1 MLEKDKHYTVRPVCK
16 WCELVDIEKN
26 HKPNHERWIFKG
38 MANSSY
44 PLLTT
49 LERDVANI
57 HGIDANNNKDGLRDL
72 LEKGLLYPEFNKRKR
87 IPITDLE
94 RGLIRRFK
102 RQCHHYNEETPEE
115 DNILEWLALMRHYGA
130 PTRLLDWTYS
140 FYVALFFALSDATPN
155 PKEGCAVKCAVW
167 ALETKSITVKC
178 KDKKADKKAFGLK
191 DTKPKV
197 FRELNKVKVF
207 DKLCEDEHVT
217 CQTWKEVFA
226 ASKPNTFVYPVNPFR
241 LNERLV
247 IQQGVFLCPGNIKKT
262 FEDNL
267 AEVLPEDKNK
277 NRRKLIKY
285 VIKCDDP
292 KERRNILLNL
302 QRMNINKATLF
313 PGLGGFAES
322 LKTLMVYPN
331 LIKADSECPPERSTG
346 KKK

>member
-1 MLEKDKHYTVRPVCK
+1 MLEENKHYKKDSKSK

-38 MANSSY
+38 VEDSDY
-44 PLLTT
+44 HLLTT
-49 LERDVANI
+49 LERAAANI
-57 HGIDANNNKDGLRDL
+57 HGIDPNDEEKTKDLNGLL
-72 LEKGLLYPEFNKRKR
+72 GKGLLYPEFNKRKR
-87 IPITDLE
+87 IPITDIE
-94 RGLIRRFK
+94 SGLIRRFK
-102 RQCHHYNEETPEE
+102 RQCHHYNGKTPEE

-140 FYVALFFALSDATPN
+140 FYVALFFALSDATPG
-155 PKEGCAVKCAVW
+155 KACAVW
-167 ALETKSITVKC
+167 ALETKSIT
-178 KDKKADKKAFGLK
+178 DNLE
-191 DTKPKV
+191 DTKPEAFKKLKV
-197 FRELNKVKVF
+197 VF
-207 DKLCEDEHVT
+207 TKLSQDEHVRR
-217 CQTWKEVFA
+217 QTWKQVFA
-226 ASKPNTFVYPVNPFR
+226 ARRPNTFVYPVNPFR
-241 LNERLV
+241 LNDRLV

-267 AEVLPEDKNK
+267 AEVLPEDGGKN
-277 NRRKLIKY
+277 NYKLIKY
-285 VIKCDDP
+285 VIKCDP

-331 LIKADSECPPERSTG
+331 LIKADSECPPKRSTR